1 MMNSNNQQQ
10 QGNISVNQSD
20 LFAWLA
26 QLQASGQY
34 SITVKNVQ
42 NPSDYLK
49 KLMAGN
55 QLQGGD

>member
-1 MMNSNNQQQ
+1 MLQKHA

-20 LFAWLA
+20 LFSWFG

-42 NPSDYLK
+42 NPSEYLK

-55 QLQGGD
+55 QL